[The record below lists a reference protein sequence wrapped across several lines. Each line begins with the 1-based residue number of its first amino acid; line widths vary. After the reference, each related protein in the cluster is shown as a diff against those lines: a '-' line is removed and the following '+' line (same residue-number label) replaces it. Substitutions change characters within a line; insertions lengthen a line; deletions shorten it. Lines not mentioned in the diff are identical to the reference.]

1 MIPLVGCINSVLH
14 SLQAHG
20 GGQLLQHLC
29 QTAANDVKILVEEIQ
44 NDSKC
49 QNDHLLYNG
58 SITVFAS
65 RLIFADGGKISNLVT
80 TMAIYFEAPHS
91 SSLYLIPQQQQQQQQ
106 QQQH

>member
-1 MIPLVGCINSVLH
+1 
-14 SLQAHG
+14 
-20 GGQLLQHLC
+20 
-29 QTAANDVKILVEEIQ
+29 
-44 NDSKC
+44 
-49 QNDHLLYNG
+49 
-58 SITVFAS
+58 VFAS